1 MDNLIFKSDC
11 KDGDLNKKSHP
22 NRLEASELDIL
33 RKAYELILEN
43 SEMFYNELGRAFI
56 IESERRES
64 SLI

>member
-11 KDGDLNKKSHP
+11 KDGDLNNPH
-22 NRLEASELDIL
+22 RLEASELDIL